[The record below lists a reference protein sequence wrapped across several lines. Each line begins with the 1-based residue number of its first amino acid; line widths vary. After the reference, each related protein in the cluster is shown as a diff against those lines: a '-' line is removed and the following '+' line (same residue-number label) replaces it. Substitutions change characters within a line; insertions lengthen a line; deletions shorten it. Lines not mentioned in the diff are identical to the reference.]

1 MYPRIVFMDLEGT
14 LLQKAIHLDN
24 GKVAPSAWTLL
35 AEYLGPD
42 ALDEEEATKD
52 RWVSGGYGKNY
63 IAWMQDTI
71 RIHQQ
76 YRLTRTIFEEVI
88 ASVQEMPGARD
99 TIKTFRER
107 AAITVIISGGFKAL
121 ADRIQ
126 QAFKIDHALSGCEY
140 FFDPKTNLLD
150 HWNLLPSDFTGKID
164 FMRFIM
170 KAYRVRARECAF
182 IGDGDNDVPMAEKVG
197 LSIAFNAHPKLRE
210 VCTHVIDQP
219 QDEENFHAVAEYLDR
234 YRIRRPLRG

>member
-35 AEYLGPD
+35 AERLGPD
-42 ALDEEEATKD
+42 ALLEEEATKD
-52 RWVSGGYGKNY
+52 RWVSGGYRNY
-63 IAWMQDTI
+63 VEWMQDTI
-71 RIHQQ
+71 RIHRR
-76 YRLTRTIFEEVI
+76 YGLTRAVFDGVI
-88 ASVQEMPGARD
+88 ASVQEMPGARHAV
-99 TIKTFRER
+99 KAFREH

-121 ADRIQ
+121 ADRVQ

-140 FFDPKTNLLD
+140 FFDPETDLLD

-170 KAYRVRARECAF
+170 KAYRVRARDCAF
-182 IGDGDNDVPMAEKVG
+182 IGDGDNDVPMAERVG
-197 LSIAFNAHPKLRE
+197 LSIAFNAQPKLRE
-210 VCTHVIDQP
+210 VCTHVIEQP
-219 QDEENFHAVAEYLDR
+219 PGEENFHAVAEYLDR
-234 YRIRRPLRG
+234 YRARKPLRR